1 MLILTRKPGECIYIG
16 DHIKVTV
23 IEIKGNQIRVGI
35 DAPRDFKIY
44 REEIYL
50 QILEENRQAAESV
63 TELDIIASTKVE
75 LGRNAVTG
83 QNRNLPDASK
93 NVGLSNKTFG
103 GITVQPVKLN
113 RSGREKEGDRSFEVK
128 RRGMRNTKND
138 GGDNER

>member
-23 IEIKGNQIRVGI
+23 IEIKGNQIRIGI
-35 DAPRDFKIY
+35 DAPRNFKIY

-63 TELDIIASTKVE
+63 TELHVIASATAE
-75 LGRNAVTG
+75 LGNTVTG
-83 QNRNLPDASK
+83 LNRNTSDTPKSD
-93 NVGLSNKTFG
+93 GLGNKTFG
-103 GITVQPVKLN
+103 GITVKSVELS
-113 RSGREKEGDRSFEVK
+113 RLGREKEEDRSFEVR